1 MKRIAILGAFLLLF
15 ISCSKERNSYIKLS
29 GFVEGIEVEV
39 SSKISGRIREI
50 YVDEGDNVKEDD
62 LIAVID
68 STDYEIQ
75 KKQIEAMVESALA
88 NLRLLER
95 GARRE
100 DIRVAEEL
108 LKQAEANLR
117 NAEREWNRAKRLFE
131 EKSITEK
138 QWEDA
143 RTKYEFA
150 LAQFKQSEEN
160 LKKLRKGAREE
171 EIELAKAKVKEA
183 MAGLEAIENRIKDC
197 EIFSPLN
204 GIVSVKL
211 KEKGEMVNAGT
222 PILKIINTEK
232 VHLYV
237 YIPEKELGLVKIGG
251 IVEVRIDSFPERR
264 FEGKIVYISPEAEF
278 TPKQIQTEDERTKLV
293 FKTKIELDN
302 REGIFKVG
310 MPADAFIKL
319 R

>member
-117 NAEREWNRAKRLFE
+117 NAERDWNRAKRLFE

-150 LAQFKQSEEN
+150 
-160 LKKLRKGAREE
+160 
-171 EIELAKAKVKEA
+171 
-183 MAGLEAIENRIKDC
+183 
-197 EIFSPLN
+197 
-204 GIVSVKL
+204 
-211 KEKGEMVNAGT
+211 
-222 PILKIINTEK
+222 
-232 VHLYV
+232 
-237 YIPEKELGLVKIGG
+237 
-251 IVEVRIDSFPERR
+251 
-264 FEGKIVYISPEAEF
+264 
-278 TPKQIQTEDERTKLV
+278 
-293 FKTKIELDN
+293 
-302 REGIFKVG
+302 
-310 MPADAFIKL
+310 
-319 R
+319 